1 MNKNTKKLRQAA
13 IRGILADRPAA
24 DQAALRLALRK
35 RGIRA
40 TQATISRDLRD
51 LGLAKAR
58 IEGGGYAY
66 TPDASGSPSAETVKK
81 RLKVMFANFVTGVK
95 DTSHLVLI
103 KTSPGNANGVA
114 SLLDSL
120 NRPDVL
126 GTIAGDDTVL
136 VVGDTAAHRA
146 ALASEFRALLHGSK
160 RSKTGLTRP
169 PGRKRIPS
177 LKKGV

>member
-1 MNKNTKKLRQAA
+1 MNNNTKKIRHAA
-13 IRGILADRPAA
+13 IREILAARPAA
-24 DQAALRLALRK
+24 DQSALLQALRK
-35 RGIRA
+35 RRIRA

-66 TPDASGSPSAETVKK
+66 TPEASGTPSPETVEK

-120 NRPDVL
+120 DRPEIL

-136 VVGDTAAHRA
+136 VVVDTDARRA
-146 ALASEFRALLHGSK
+146 ALAREFRALLQGS
-160 RSKTGLTRP
+160 
-169 PGRKRIPS
+169 
-177 LKKGV
+177 

>member
-1 MNKNTKKLRQAA
+1 MNNNTKKIRHAA
-13 IRGILADRPAA
+13 IRGILAVRPAA
-24 DQAALRLALRK
+24 DQASLRLALRK

-66 TPDASGSPSAETVKK
+66 TPVASGSPSAETINK
-81 RLKVMFANFVTGVK
+81 RLKVMFANFVMGVK
-95 DTSHLVLI
+95 DASHLVLI

-120 NRPDVL
+120 ERPEIL
-126 GTIAGDDTVL
+126 GTIAGDDTIL
-136 VVGDTAAHRA
+136 VVVDTAARGA
-146 ALASEFRALLHGSK
+146 ALAREFRALLQGS
-160 RSKTGLTRP
+160 
-169 PGRKRIPS
+169 
-177 LKKGV
+177 

>member
-1 MNKNTKKLRQAA
+1 MNKNTKKARHAA
-13 IRGILADRPAA
+13 IREILAVRPAA
-24 DQAALRLALRK
+24 DQAALLQALRK
-35 RGIRA
+35 RGMRA

-66 TPDASGSPSAETVKK
+66 TPEAYGTPSSETIEK

-114 SLLDSL
+114 SLLDTL
-120 NRPDVL
+120 DRPEIL

-136 VVGDTAAHRA
+136 VVVDTDARRA
-146 ALASEFRALLHGSK
+146 ALAREFRALLQGS
-160 RSKTGLTRP
+160 
-169 PGRKRIPS
+169 
-177 LKKGV
+177 